1 MSAITTKGTFTN
13 KLTELF
19 IHDAHMGFVL
29 GKGRSTV
36 SRIARETKTRIDVAT
51 DPMSGPY
58 PAPKGMGK
66 LVICG
71 RSDGDVG
78 NCYKR
83 LLDIARAADA
93 KLPPVKWSPG
103 VNPGVVMLM
112 NPFVI
117 RSSQGVEVRVVI
129 ARPDVGMVLGSKGRT
144 LQRLTSDTWTWA
156 KVFQGE
162 HSSEFS
168 IRGYTDNDVDE
179 CVKRLL
185 SIAQESYRRRTTGER
200 HVKAGEISA
209 LSMAG
214 PFQLAPVPQ
223 SKRKRA
229 VPAGAPPLP
238 SPSTFPMP
246 AAFMPPPSGPPPS
259 GPLTPPS
266 CPITPPHSGPLYSAE
281 SLTYSPPYTPNTL
294 ESRG

>member
-1 MSAITTKGTFTN
+1 MSTATTTKGTFSC

-36 SRIARETKTRIDVAT
+36 SRIARETKTRIDVAA
-51 DPMSGPY
+51 DPTSGPY

-78 NCYKR
+78 RCYHR

-93 KLPPVKWSPG
+93 KLPPVKWSAG

-117 RSSQGVEVRVVI
+117 RTSQGVEVRVMI
-129 ARPDVGMVLGSKGRT
+129 ARSDVGMVLGSKGRT
-144 LQRLTSDTWTWA
+144 LQKLTSDTWTWS

-168 IRGYTDNDVDE
+168 IRGYTERDVDE
-179 CVKRLL
+179 CVKRVL
-185 SIAQESYRRRTTGER
+185 SIAQESYRRRTTGR
-200 HVKAGEISA
+200 GHVKAGEISA

-223 SKRKRA
+223 SKRKRGSES
-229 VPAGAPPLP
+229 AGAPPLP
-238 SPSTFPMP
+238 SPSTFPTP
-246 AAFMPPPSGPPPS
+246 TAFMAPPSGPPPL
-259 GPLTPPS
+259 GPMTPP
-266 CPITPPHSGPLYSAE
+266 SGPLYSAE
-281 SLTYSPPYTPNTL
+281 SPTYSPPYTPTTL
-294 ESRG
+294 E